1 MVGTG
6 ISCGIDSLCTIYDHF
21 EKEDDPEFRINS
33 LFLFNCGTHGDFE
46 NPETQKL
53 YERRYEMNKKA
64 ADDMGLPVYQVS
76 SNLHAFTHRIGELK
90 VGHFALW
97 SCALAFE
104 KVIRKYYIPSTGYNY
119 EDIKK
124 YSGQAH
130 DFSMA
135 EFCEPYLIP
144 LVSTEVME
152 ICIDGSQYRRSQKT
166 ERIADWDI
174 AHKHLNVCVAT
185 KDGSNCSVCT
195 KCLRTRMTLDAMGK
209 VDQFASVFNL
219 DAYMARRFIGR
230 CQYSAYR
237 NKDGL
242 YNDVFAFCNQHGVH
256 FPNIVFASSV
266 TFVARCIGKIRR
278 ILKRSR

>member
-33 LFLFNCGTHGDFE
+33 LFLYNCGTHGDFE

-64 ADDMGLPVYQVS
+64 ADDMGLPVYQVN

-152 ICIDGSQYRRSQKT
+152 ICIDGSQ
-166 ERIADWDI
+166 
-174 AHKHLNVCVAT
+174 
-185 KDGSNCSVCT
+185 
-195 KCLRTRMTLDAMGK
+195 
-209 VDQFASVFNL
+209 
-219 DAYMARRFIGR
+219 IG
-230 CQYSAYR
+230 
-237 NKDGL
+237 
-242 YNDVFAFCNQHGVH
+242 GVRK
-256 FPNIVFASSV
+256 PNALQ
-266 TFVARCIGKIRR
+266 IGI
-278 ILKRSR
+278 